1 MTTEEMEEI
10 LRHIADREVRD
21 SRMTALQSWFTITV
35 GTVGVAVVGWGV
47 KNINDLNQNLAVMG
61 SRFGYEIERTNRV
74 ERHLETVDGRVV
86 ILERK
91 VK

>member
-1 MTTEEMEEI
+1 MEEI
-10 LRHIADREVRD
+10 LRRIADREVRD

-47 KNINDLNQNLAVMG
+47 KNINDLNQNFAVMG